1 MSRQTLKVAV
11 AVITDTKHRI
21 LITRRSKTVAHP
33 GLWEFPGGKLEAQE
47 SPLSALKREIHEEVG
62 LNVLS
67 ADFLCTIGHCY
78 EDRDVELIVY
88 RINEFSGQARCCELQ
103 LDLRWVDLDS
113 LNDYPFPAANVEIIR
128 HISNAFIEDKQ
139 ALL

>member
-1 MSRQTLKVAV
+1 MSRQALKVAV
-11 AVITDTKHRI
+11 AVITDTEHRI
-21 LITRRSKTVAHP
+21 LITRRSKTVDHP

-47 SPLSALKREIHEEVG
+47 SPLSALKREVHEEVG

-78 EDRDVELIVY
+78 EDREVELIVY
-88 RINEFSGQARCCELQ
+88 HINEFSGQARCCESQ

-113 LNDYPFPAANVEIIR
+113 LNDYPFPAANAEIIR
-128 HISNAFIEDKQ
+128 HISNAFIENEQ